1 MHDIVIFLW
10 TRDEINTHSRSQTLK
25 WRFYLALLNVSRPWK
40 GNIQVHCIYHLE
52 IKVDTDVFP
61 AQLVRL
67 RNSSAPRSHHG
78 CSKTQDFHFVPR
90 HFSYT
95 LRIHKPIA
103 EDPISPY
110 FSSCRKRPLLMQS
123 DLIFFEGK
131 PGNEIN
137 TVIHKT
143 SNSLK
148 ANVCLTKP
156 MSAENISWRCC
167 RLFDL
172 LKICANWIFLCKK
185 WKQINSQAYPAA
197 GPLNK
202 KSWSRRPLTV
212 YFEYVSIH

>member
-10 TRDEINTHSRSQTLK
+10 TRDEINTHSRLQTLK

-61 AQLVRL
+61 PQLVRL
-67 RNSSAPRSHHG
+67 RNSSTPRSHHG

-103 EDPISPY
+103 VGPISPY

-123 DLIFFEGK
+123 DLIFFERK
-131 PGNEIN
+131 KEMKSIQSYTKRP
-137 TVIHKT
+137 IHLRQMFA
-143 SNSLK
+143 SRNPW
-148 ANVCLTKP
+148 A
-156 MSAENISWRCC
+156 
-167 RLFDL
+167 
-172 LKICANWIFLCKK
+172 LKISRGDVVACL
-185 WKQINSQAYPAA
+185 INLVPRAFPLKN
-197 GPLNK
+197 GP
-202 KSWSRRPLTV
+202 P
-212 YFEYVSIH
+212 I